1 MRFAIIGE
9 IIGEIT
15 KWSVEFHM
23 NKYMSSSPRHGGPLA
38 AGLAQSKGF
47 RVQTGG
53 QAAPQ
58 QDCTARGQ
66 VVAGAMVECQ
76 EWPLNQSEVTGED
89 HPPPLPERRPSDRRL
104 TAKPLRTST
113 SLPSCTTF
121 APPSHPSPSLSSA
134 HPQACCC
141 DLSLS
146 WHY

>member
-1 MRFAIIGE
+1 M
-9 IIGEIT
+9 

-76 EWPLNQSEVTGED
+76 EWPLNQSEVQGEKCNTWCLGIYLRVSR
-89 HPPPLPERRPSDRRL
+89 HYAWLPREGTAPLCHGPSALIRIQCIWLYARSRTPTRPLPLSI
-104 TAKPLRTST
+104 
-113 SLPSCTTF
+113 
-121 APPSHPSPSLSSA
+121 APPFTCISP
-134 HPQACCC
+134 PQ
-141 DLSLS
+141 L
-146 WHY
+146 